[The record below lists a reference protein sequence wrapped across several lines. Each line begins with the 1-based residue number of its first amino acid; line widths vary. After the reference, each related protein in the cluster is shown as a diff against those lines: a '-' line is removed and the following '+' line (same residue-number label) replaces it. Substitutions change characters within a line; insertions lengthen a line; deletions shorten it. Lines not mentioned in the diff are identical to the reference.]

1 MHTAW
6 ILPFLIL
13 FFGSLVLTQ
22 LLQSQTS
29 LLLEGMETQTQSPQ
43 YKDYQPKDAMML
55 AQQNAGNIEFLKERM
70 DKLDGVQ
77 GQVTDL
83 SNNLQTLQTQVAGLM
98 QAQQDYATQL
108 TGGSAPT
115 ITGAVEDDDGEK
127 EEDDGLPTE
136 AFSLRFSPLS

>member
-6 ILPFLIL
+6 ILPLLIL

-70 DKLDGVQ
+70 DKLNGVQ

-115 ITGAVEDDDGEK
+115 ITGAVDDDGEK
-127 EEDDGLPTE
+127 EEDDGLSTE

>member
-77 GQVTDL
+77 GQMTDL

-115 ITGAVEDDDGEK
+115 ITGAVDDDGEK